1 VNELIGLGFWSPGS
15 DAGSF
20 GLLAGLFLASLAAAT
35 VLPLQSEFVLVG
47 LLLSDEFSWW
57 LPLTVASVG
66 NTLGS
71 VVNWYLGR
79 FVARF
84 QGRRWFPVGREKLAR
99 AEAWYRRWGRW
110 SLLLSWAPFV
120 GDPLTVAAGAMRE
133 SLPVFV
139 ALVALAKTARY
150 VVLTVFTVG

>member
-1 VNELIGLGFWSPGS
+1 MNESIELGFWPLGS

-20 GLLAGLFLASLAAAT
+20 GLLVGLFLASLAAAT
-35 VLPLQSEFVLVG
+35 VLPLQSELVLVG
-47 LLLSDEFSWW
+47 LLLSGEFSWW
-57 LPLTVASVG
+57 LPLMVASVG

-79 FVARF
+79 FIARF
-84 QGRRWFPVGREKLAR
+84 EDRRWFPVGREKMAR

-120 GDPLTVAAGAMRE
+120 GDPLTIAAGILRE
-133 SLPVFV
+133 NLPIFV
-139 ALVALAKTARY
+139 TLVALAKTARY
-150 VVLTVFTVG
+150 LVLAALTIG

>member
-1 VNELIGLGFWSPGS
+1 MNEAIELGFWPLGS
-15 DAGSF
+15 DAGSL

-35 VLPLQSEFVLVG
+35 VLPLQSEFFLVG
-47 LLLSDEFSWW
+47 LLLSGDFSWW
-57 LPLTVASVG
+57 LLLTVASVG

-79 FVARF
+79 FIARF
-84 QGRRWFPVGREKLAR
+84 EGRRWFPVGRDKLAR

-120 GDPLTVAAGAMRE
+120 GDPLTIAAGVLRE
-133 SLPVFV
+133 RLPVFV
-139 ALVALAKTARY
+139 ALVALSKTARY
-150 VVLTVFTVG
+150 LMLTILTVG